1 MADYTISLTE
11 AEEKALETVMINVQE
26 WATNS
31 VKARSKMAGKSIVNA
46 LISHCNENDIAI
58 ATGYDAQIDQAYSL
72 GIAEKATAEAP
83 DQPE

>member
-1 MADYTISLTE
+1 MTNYTISLTE
-11 AEEKALETVMINVQE
+11 AEVKALETVMINIQD
-26 WATNS
+26 WASNA
-31 VKARSKMAGKSIVNA
+31 VKARSKMAGKAIVNA
-46 LISHCNENDIAI
+46 LISHCNANDIAI